1 MPGLS
6 AQGHHH
12 FDRGKRIEIHGYGQ
26 VYYDALLG
34 PGKNSFGVNK
44 SELMG
49 TMRITDRWSAAVLF
63 QLNSPAI
70 LKELNMSYRFA
81 PELSLRVGQMK
92 TPFGLENQVAPFL
105 NPLSLGGTMPTVYFA
120 GVGMDPLYSGTSGR
134 DIGLEMSGDLWG
146 RVLSYK
152 LAVMN
157 GQGMNALDLGTSKMY
172 GGAST
177 FAPYPC

>member
-1 MPGLS
+1 MKKALLSLLLLFVLMPGLS

-12 FDRGKRIEIHGYGQ
+12 FDKGKRLEIHGYGQ

-70 LKELNMSYRFA
+70 LKDCL
-81 PELSLRVGQMK
+81 
-92 TPFGLENQVAPFL
+92 
-105 NPLSLGGTMPTVYFA
+105 
-120 GVGMDPLYSGTSGR
+120 LYTSPSPR
-134 DIGLEMSGDLWG
+134 D
-146 RVLSYK
+146 
-152 LAVMN
+152 
-157 GQGMNALDLGTSKMY
+157 
-172 GGAST
+172 
-177 FAPYPC
+177 

>member
-1 MPGLS
+1 MKKALLSLLLLFVLMPGLA

-12 FDRGKRIEIHGYGQ
+12 FDKGKRLEIHGYGQ

-92 TPFGLENQVAPFL
+92 TPFGLENQLAPFL
-105 NPLSLGGTMPTVYFA
+105 NRDTQHQVPRERVY
-120 GVGMDPLYSGTSGR
+120 R
-134 DIGLEMSGDLWG
+134 H
-146 RVLSYK
+146 
-152 LAVMN
+152 
-157 GQGMNALDLGTSKMY
+157 
-172 GGAST
+172 
-177 FAPYPC
+177 